1 MVRAAVLEHV
11 GGRGRAS
18 LQERS
23 FVLCP
28 DRPGFRAFHF
38 YVHVQEVSP
47 CLVYTPISTGGRAS
61 SLLSRFSREEFPTLQ
76 AAGDQDKAA
85 KERESAEQSSGPGP
99 SLRPQSEWLPCVS
112 VWLPCSQDHACSVG
126 ELCADYSC
134 SSPSFCMFTWPKSV
148 VTFLFLPLCISKLQI
163 LQLGGTEVGV
173 ALMNWRAR
181 TPNFIMVM
189 IPGVGCSLQAHP
201 SSLPTAE

>member
-1 MVRAAVLEHV
+1 M
-11 GGRGRAS
+11 
-18 LQERS
+18 
-23 FVLCP
+23 
-28 DRPGFRAFHF
+28 
-38 YVHVQEVSP
+38 
-47 CLVYTPISTGGRAS
+47 YTLISTGGRAS

-112 VWLPCSQDHACSVG
+112 ECLPSNQALPVHTVEELHAA
-126 ELCADYSC
+126 LL
-134 SSPSFCMFTWPKSV
+134 T
-148 VTFLFLPLCISKLQI
+148 TFPIFLMHPFGPNQWQLFLVCISKLQI
-163 LQLGGTEVGV
+163 LQLGGTAVGV

-189 IPGVGCSLQAHP
+189 IPGVGCSRQAHP
-201 SSLPTAE
+201 SSLPTAG